1 MDMARIRY
9 AILGTLSFIWL
20 HVILPHVIRI
30 MGLGPIIFPRP
41 PISMSEKHLLI
52 ATSTVMIISSLIFAL
67 IEFKNLKKSKPKSKK
82 SLLPLMFLII
92 ISIPIV
98 SAYVFQQDLQNLTQT
113 ILDAAVMDEDFTDVI
128 PGDDPPGWAE
138 ESGNW
143 FAVDDN
149 GNMVYYQ
156 DDFNDAEALSISTTG
171 DPSWTDYTF
180 EVDLKF
186 VEGNPSKN
194 DRAAILAYRYTS
206 GNDYYFLALREAQDQ
221 LDVYKHGTGSG
232 GHLVGSTPCTLAQD
246 TWYHVN
252 ITIIGN
258 NVWISID
265 DTPYFTGLNMQGDQT
280 SGMVGI
286 GTRYYKVM
294 FDNIYVELK

>member
-1 MDMARIRY
+1 MARIRF

-20 HVILPHVIRI
+20 YVILPYVKRI
-30 MGLGPIIFPRP
+30 MGFGPIIFPRP
-41 PISMSEKHLLI
+41 SISTSDKYLLI
-52 ATSTVMIISSLIFAL
+52 ITSTVMTLSSLIFAL
-67 IEFKNLKKSKPKSKK
+67 IDFKNLNKSKPKQKK
-82 SLLPLMFLII
+82 RLLPLILLII
-92 ISIPIV
+92 VSIPIV

-113 ILDAAVMDEDFTDVI
+113 ILDAAVMDEDFTDVP
-128 PGDDPPGWAE
+128 PGEDPPGWAE

-143 FAVDDN
+143 YAVN
-149 GNMVYYQ
+149 ESGNIVYYQ
-156 DDFNDAEALSISTTG
+156 DDDNDAEALSISTTG
-171 DPSWTDYTF
+171 DPSWTDYTY

-186 VEGNPSKN
+186 VEGNPNKN
-194 DRAAILAYRYTS
+194 DRAAILAYRYTG

-221 LDVYKHGTGSG
+221 LDVYKHGTGSS
-232 GHLVGSTPCTLAQD
+232 GHLVGSTPCTLVPD

-265 DTPYFTGLNMQGDQT
+265 DTLYFTGLDMQGDQLN
-280 SGMVGI
+280 GMVGI

-294 FDNIYVELK
+294 FDNIHVELK